1 MVNEIKTI
9 GERKEN
15 LLKKE
20 VDKKD
25 ISDYKS
31 VILDYSR
38 KQQIKRLNKKLL
50 DTVDPLEQAKIAE
63 EIRKLRIGEKQNGK

>member
-1 MVNEIKTI
+1 MTYP
-9 GERKEN
+9 
-15 LLKKE
+15 LKKE
-20 VDKKD
+20 VDKED

-50 DTVDPLEQAKIAE
+50 DTVDPLEQARLAE
-63 EIRKLRIGEKQNGK
+63 EIRKIRIGEKQNGK

>member
-1 MVNEIKTI
+1 M
-9 GERKEN
+9 N
-15 LLKKE
+15 LYGKW
-20 VDKKD
+20 VYSYGIIAYAKD

-50 DTVDPLEQAKIAE
+50 DTVDPLEQARLAE
-63 EIRKLRIGEKQNGK
+63 EIRKLRIGEKQNGKWN